1 MQVTEEKIPAALSQ
15 VQYLEKKFQELEEK
29 IECLETRQQLTS
41 EEIRDLY
48 FQKGKLYS
56 EIELMKRV
64 PKYD

>member
-1 MQVTEEKIPAALSQ
+1 MEATEEKPAALSQ
-15 VQYLEKKFQELEEK
+15 VQYLEKKFKELEEQ

-48 FQKGKLYS
+48 FKKGKLYS

-64 PKYD
+64 PKYE